1 MLGGWKMS
9 KKKREES
16 IKLSFESDG
25 KMGNSSKQNQ
35 KNRKEVEFFN
45 TTPSSE

>member
-1 MLGGWKMS
+1 MS
-9 KKKREES
+9 KKKKEES

-25 KMGNSSKQNQ
+25 KMGNNSKQTQ
-35 KNRKEVEFFN
+35 KTRKDVEFFN

>member
-1 MLGGWKMS
+1 MS
-9 KKKREES
+9 KKKTEES

-25 KMGNSSKQNQ
+25 KMGTDSKQNQ